1 MFDIIYNSCKTLGS
15 VFGFGALEGFIIY
28 SGIIVYGILRAT
40 EGNKDKKIIM
50 ARGKYEW

>member
-28 SGIIVYGILRAT
+28 GGIVVYGVLRAT

-50 ARGKYEW
+50 ARGK